1 MTRILIADDLI
12 PERSFSSDQ
21 EVRNHYLMKYKDD
34 RNAVELAEWFVF
46 FRKLM
51 LLLRERGYEVDGANT
66 PVTALDFVKRNTY
79 DAIVLDLGWYTLENM
94 SYDDKMLLGFS
105 IADQIRQY
113 SPAQILMFSN
123 RFPERSD
130 LAATAAE
137 KGLLPVYKSHDEA
150 CMYHLL

>member
-12 PERSFSSDQ
+12 PERSFLSDQ

-66 PVTALDFVKRNTY
+66 PVTALDCN
-79 DAIVLDLGWYTLENM
+79 
-94 SYDDKMLLGFS
+94 
-105 IADQIRQY
+105 
-113 SPAQILMFSN
+113 
-123 RFPERSD
+123 
-130 LAATAAE
+130 AATLWSARHPVVRQVPRRPQ
-137 KGLLPVYKSHDEA
+137 LPRPHRIPQHSPET
-150 CMYHLL
+150 CI